1 MIELAVIKRGA
12 LHKGEIGL
20 FAVDTWADD
29 DLQSLG
35 DATAWAEISTPHNL
49 QILRYLWAIAQT
61 LADGGLYID
70 KETAMDDLKIRAR
83 FARWGVVKGTPI
95 VVPRSLAAEENSYD
109 VLHGLVDKF
118 IMIVCTELLPEM
130 PESQFRRSLE
140 EMIS

>member
-1 MIELAVIKRGA
+1 MSIQFAVIKRGA

-49 QILRYLWAIAQT
+49 QILRYLWAIAQK

-70 KETAMDDLKIRAR
+70 KNVAMDDLRIRAGYYR
-83 FARWGVVKGTPI
+83 PGRLRGREIA
-95 VVPRSLAAEENSYD
+95 VPMSLSGASYDLLRSLA
-109 VLHGLVDKF
+109 DKF
-118 IMIVCTELLPEM
+118 IMIVCSELLPEM
-130 PESQFRRSLE
+130 PEGQFRRSLE